1 MAEMYLVDDD
11 PRNADRTQARFR
23 PVAVAHPTRVY
34 TPSVAPAAPTYAAP
48 TYASG
53 PFAPNTGFFPQNQF
67 WGGSAWGGNPIYAQP
82 PTWGNPYMGMLGG
95 LFGRVNVGQLVE
107 LVGAG
112 FAALK
117 SLPTAPVSTGDVTT
131 DVANLVTYQQA
142 IAEHGKL
149 DEQIRTGASIIAK
162 LLGA

>member
-1 MAEMYLVDDD
+1 M
-11 PRNADRTQARFR
+11 
-23 PVAVAHPTRVY
+23 
-34 TPSVAPAAPTYAAP
+34 
-48 TYASG
+48 
-53 PFAPNTGFFPQNQF
+53 
-67 WGGSAWGGNPIYAQP
+67 
-82 PTWGNPYMGMLGG
+82 MGTLGG
-95 LFGRVNVGQLVE
+95 LFGRVNVGQLIE

-117 SLPTAPVSTGDVTT
+117 SLPTAPVSTGDVAT

>member
-1 MAEMYLVDDD
+1 MADMYLVDDG
-11 PRNADRTQARFR
+11 RNAVMDHRTPARFR
-23 PVAVAHPTRVY
+23 PVSVATAPAQSGY
-34 TPSVAPAAPTYAAP
+34 APAAAGPSYAA
-48 TYASG
+48 G
-53 PFAPNTGFFPQNQF
+53 PFAPNPGFFPQNQF
-67 WGGSAWGGNPIYAQP
+67 WGGNAWGGNPVYAQP
-82 PTWGNPYMGMLGG
+82 PMWGNPSMGGLGG

-107 LVGAG
+107 LIGAG

>member
-1 MAEMYLVDDD
+1 MYLVDDG
-11 PRNADRTQARFR
+11 RNAVVNDHRTPARFR
-23 PVAVAHPTRVY
+23 PV
-34 TPSVAPAAPTYAAP
+34 SVASAPSGYAPALAAP

-53 PFAPNTGFFPQNQF
+53 PFAPNAGFFPQNQF
-67 WGGSAWGGNPIYAQP
+67 WGGNAWGANPVYAQP

-95 LFGRVNVGQLVE
+95 LFGRVNVGQLIE

-117 SLPTAPVSTGDVTT
+117 SLPTAPVSTGDVAT